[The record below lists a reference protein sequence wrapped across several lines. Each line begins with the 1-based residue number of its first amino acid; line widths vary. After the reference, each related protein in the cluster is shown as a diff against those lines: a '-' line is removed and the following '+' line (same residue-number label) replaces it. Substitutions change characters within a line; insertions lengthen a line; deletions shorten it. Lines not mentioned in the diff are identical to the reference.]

1 MERRK
6 KKSAYKRETEEE
18 DVKDQGED
26 ISLFL
31 RRKTFLITH
40 KDKKIEIVC
49 NKMTCISNKA
59 SKIQIKR
66 EKSSDSVKMLQVG

>member
-18 DVKDQGED
+18 DVKED
-26 ISLFL
+26 VFL

-66 EKSSDSVKMLQVG
+66 EKPSDSVKMLQVG